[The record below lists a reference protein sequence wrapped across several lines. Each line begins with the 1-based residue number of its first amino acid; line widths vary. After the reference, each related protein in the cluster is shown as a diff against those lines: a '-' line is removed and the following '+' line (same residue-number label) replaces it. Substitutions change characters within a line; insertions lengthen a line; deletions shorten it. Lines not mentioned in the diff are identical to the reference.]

1 MFTRSN
7 IFRSLLAL
15 ILALWNPVCL
25 CASASAGGGSGV
37 GLVSMSTSVSGC
49 DSACGCCKEQAP
61 GGCDDSAPGEK
72 HRDCSSGRADAISAT
87 AEIAPAKFSQLFV
100 LHMFWEVRLFDDF
113 GRESM
118 RLVDSRGSIEPPASS
133 LLRQHCALII

>member
-7 IFRSLLAL
+7 ILRSLLAL

-25 CASASAGGGSGV
+25 CASASASTGPA
-37 GLVSMSTSVSGC
+37 SMSGC
-49 DSACGCCKEQAP
+49 DSGCDCCKQQAP

-113 GRESM
+113 GREPM
-118 RLVDSRGSIEPPASS
+118 RLVDSRGSIERPASS